1 MYHKIHAALLL
12 GALLALS
19 PGLSTSATDAR
30 AAPAPQALAA
40 ATHDDAAQTIGQR
53 REGVLFWSQAK
64 RETDF
69 PRMYQIFPA
78 DVVVR
83 GTEPHPLPKGA
94 PLTPDWNDPAMT
106 LDGYMQRHHIA
117 GVMVLQD
124 GRVRLARY
132 AKTFGPQQ
140 RWTSF
145 SVAKSVTSVLAGIA
159 LQQGYIHSLDDTV
172 DTYIPALKDS
182 AYAEVTVRQLM
193 TMTSGVRWNEDYADA
208 HSDVAQM
215 YRGTCVAGES
225 AAVSYLKRLPR
236 ASPPGT
242 HFNYNTAETDL
253 LGDLVQHATRQSL
266 AAWLSATI
274 WKPYGMA
281 ADGYWI
287 KDGCSDTNTGGSGL
301 SATLADYARFGQFML
316 DGGNIHGKPAIASAW
331 LNSGLDQQQSLDE
344 PGRGYGYLWWT
355 DADGSFAAI
364 GIFGQMV
371 YVDPSRRLVIAQ
383 AAAWPVAAS
392 KAQSAARSAFVAAV
406 KRAAG
411 AAATS
416 PRAPSPGTE

>member
-1 MYHKIHAALLL
+1 MHQKIHAVLL
-12 GALLALS
+12 GSLLAC
-19 PGLSTSATDAR
+19 GLAT
-30 AAPAPQALAA
+30 PPLAA
-40 ATHDDAAQTIGQR
+40 AWAQSSATATHATTVQTIGQQ
-53 REGVLFWSQAK
+53 REDVLFWSQA
-64 RETDF
+64 RRTADF
-69 PRMYQIFPA
+69 PRMHEIFPA
-78 DVVVR
+78 HRVAHGGTVR
-83 GTEPHPLPKGA
+83 PLPQGT
-94 PLTPDWNDPAMT
+94 PLAAAWDDPAMT

-132 AKTFGPQQ
+132 ARNFGPEQ

-159 LQQGYIHSLDDTV
+159 LQQGYIRSFEDTV
-172 DTYIPALKDS
+172 DTYIPALKGS

-208 HSDVAQM
+208 QSDVAQM
-215 YRGTCVAGES
+215 YRGACIAGES

-236 ASPPGT
+236 AWPAGT

-287 KDGCSDTNTGGSGL
+287 KDGCGDTDTGGSGL

-316 DGGNIHGKPAIASAW
+316 DGGNIHGRPAIASAW
-331 LNSGLDQQQSLDE
+331 LSGGLDQQQALDE

-355 DADGSFAAI
+355 DGDGSFAAI

-371 YVDPSRRLVIAQ
+371 YVDPVRHLVIAQ
-383 AAAWPVAAS
+383 VAAWPVATG
-392 KAQSAARSAFVAAV
+392 KEQIAARSAFVAAV
-406 KRAAG
+406 KRAAEQPD
-411 AAATS
+411 AK
-416 PRAPSPGTE
+416 

>member
-1 MYHKIHAALLL
+1 MHLKIHATLLL
-12 GALLALS
+12 GILLAY
-19 PGLSTSATDAR
+19 GLATPLA
-30 AAPAPQALAA
+30 ATAPAQSPAA
-40 ATHDDAAQTIGQR
+40 ATHATAAQTIGQQ
-53 REGVLFWSQAK
+53 REGVLFWSQTRRAA
-64 RETDF
+64 DF
-69 PRMYQIFPA
+69 SRMYEIFPA
-78 DVVVR
+78 HRVEHG
-83 GTEPHPLPKGA
+83 GTVHPLPEGKPLA
-94 PLTPDWNDPAMT
+94 PEWDDPAMT

-132 AKTFGPQQ
+132 AKNFSPEQ

-159 LQQGYIHSLDDTV
+159 LQQGYIHTLDDPV

-182 AYAEVTVRQLM
+182 AYADVTVRQLM

-208 HSDVAQM
+208 QSDVAQM
-215 YRGTCVAGES
+215 YRGACVAGES

-236 ASPPGT
+236 AWPPGT
-242 HFNYNTAETDL
+242 HFNYHTAETDL

-316 DGGNIHGKPAIASAW
+316 DEGRIHGKPVIASAW
-331 LNSGLDQQQSLDE
+331 LKGGLDQQQALDE

-371 YVDPSRRLVIAQ
+371 YVDPSRRLVITQ
-383 AAAWPVAAS
+383 VAAWPVAAN
-392 KAQSAARSAFVAAV
+392 KAQGAARSAFVAAV

-411 AAATS
+411 AAAS
-416 PRAPSPGTE
+416 SRRAPSPRTN